1 MSTDAG
7 IYFQGW
13 IHKKNDKNFVG
24 DRWNKRWFVLY
35 EDSILAYYADQVLRD
50 KKNSVSLKGS
60 KLKVLP
66 KETVKK
72 RPYCFE
78 LVTKDRTFLL
88 SCGDE
93 QGYRQWMYWLSKGHP
108 NAPERPGAFFTSVI
122 EEVLQEVEKQRRR
135 MSLTSRVT
143 AAAQSNFSRRERVA
157 SGQNERKEEQPVI
170 QVLDRKRSGDEV
182 ILKPTSADS
191 LPRCE
196 SVRVSRPWIHLDS
209 NFESKENDKVSLP
222 PPESE
227 FAHKLQDFVKQNERT
242 MEEVIDKLV
251 RTIDEKQSKESE
263 LTI

>member
-35 EDSILAYYADQVLRD
+35 EDGILAYYADQVLRD
-50 KKNSVSLKGS
+50 KKNSVNLKGS

-66 KETVKK
+66 KENIKR

-93 QGYRQWMYWLSKGHP
+93 TGYKSWMYWLLKGQP
-108 NAPERPGAFFTSVI
+108 DAPDRPGPFFTSMI
-122 EEVLQEVEKQRRR
+122 EEVLQLAEKEKRR

-143 AAAQSNFSRRERVA
+143 AAAQSYFSTREQAV
-157 SGQNERKEEQPVI
+157 SSDERKSVEQPVI
-170 QVLDRKRSGDEV
+170 QVNSKKIGDD
-182 ILKPTSADS
+182 IKPTSSDS
-191 LPRCE
+191 LTRIE
-196 SVRVSRPWIHLDS
+196 SVRHSRPWIHLDS
-209 NFESKENDKVSLP
+209 NFERKENNLASLP

-227 FAHKLQDFVKQNERT
+227 FAHKLQDFVKQNEKT
-242 MEEVIDKLV
+242 MERVIDKLV
-251 RTIDEKQSKESE
+251 RTIDEKQSEESE